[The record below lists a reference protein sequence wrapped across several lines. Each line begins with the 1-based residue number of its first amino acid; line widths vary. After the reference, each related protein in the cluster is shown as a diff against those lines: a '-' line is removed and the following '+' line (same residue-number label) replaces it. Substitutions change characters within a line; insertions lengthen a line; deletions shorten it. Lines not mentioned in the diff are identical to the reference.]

1 MAKKKSGSGTSDTRH
16 PYHEYKPEKKEYYRQ
31 LELPIKLAKGK
42 SLLSTPYHDDL
53 RNINKFKQNADK
65 VFKRNKKATNNVNEA

>member
-1 MAKKKSGSGTSDTRH
+1 MAKKKKPTSDPRS
-16 PYHEYKPEKKEYYRQ
+16 PYDEFKPEKKEYYRQ

-53 RNINKFKQNADK
+53 RNINKFKENADK
-65 VFKRNKKATNNVNEA
+65 VFKRNKKATNNVNKA